1 MKKIILLITFIACII
16 GGSILSIHFI
26 NKFSKVADE
35 LPKDKENEI
44 VSAYDNPKIPQGF
57 KCIETDIASWNLDEN
72 GKPKGW
78 NNGLVI
84 EDEIGN
90 QFVWVP
96 VKTIEVDKELF
107 WYNIKP
113 NEELSEVEKQ
123 IKRFGGFYIA
133 RYEAGISD
141 DMQKNIK
148 VFSAQTN
155 DIEGIPVSKK
165 NRITWNYITLKNAFK
180 NAQAMYENNEYV
192 KSDLISARQ
201 WIYVLQ
207 WLKDTGIDI
216 ENSGKFANYTDTQF
230 DFSGYYS
237 LYDENNESNESEYE
251 YIENGKKDT
260 NAMLISTGSTE
271 YTNTNNIYDLAGNV
285 VEYTNTYTEDWG
297 YCSVGGYYTQISGY
311 QSFMD
316 ANPIGDKAPLK
327 KFGYRVVLFLK

>member
-26 NKFSKVADE
+26 NKFSKVDDE

-165 NRITWNYITLKNAFK
+165 NRITWDYITLKNAFK
-180 NAQAMYENNEYV
+180 NAQSMYENNEYV